1 MSELM
6 RSIVIN
12 KKYGGFGLSCEGF
25 KLYREMGGN
34 EELLFHHQLTRD
46 DPILVRVV
54 ETLGEKAN
62 TEYAYLKVVKI
73 PLDVKWY
80 ISDYDGIEE
89 IHECHRSWE

>member
-6 RSIVIN
+6 SIVIN
-12 KKYGGFGLSCEGF
+12 KKYGGLDCRVRGLNCTERWVVMRST
-25 KLYREMGGN
+25 Y
-34 EELLFHHQLTRD
+34 FHRPTRD

-62 TEYAYLKVVKI
+62 AEYAYLKVVKI